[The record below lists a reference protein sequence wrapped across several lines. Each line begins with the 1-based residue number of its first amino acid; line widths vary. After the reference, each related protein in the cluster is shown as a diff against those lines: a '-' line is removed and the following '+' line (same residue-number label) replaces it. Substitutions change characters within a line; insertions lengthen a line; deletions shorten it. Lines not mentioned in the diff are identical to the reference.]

1 MRREQPTQ
9 AHAKTAWPC
18 HEDKARRFALRDSGD
33 HRLSRQGHYHRP
45 DGLNGRVRNGNGW
58 DPVSMFAGKAH
69 GGRSGRA
76 GGQYGGGTT
85 HNRCQNRLS
94 TGFNGPILR
103 SDAVGTN
110 DLGVDRIPLSM
121 EVEVG
126 KRFIVL
132 PPWIDRVGQ
141 VPCVEPANGS
151 GWSSGWLLGPVGCG
165 DRSPCTSGLSTW
177 SSSRSLRT

>member
-1 MRREQPTQ
+1 M
-9 AHAKTAWPC
+9 
-18 HEDKARRFALRDSGD
+18 RDSGD

-141 VPCVEPANGS
+141 VPSCAFAQETGERIGVVKRLAVRTGR
-151 GWSSGWLLGPVGCG
+151 L
-165 DRSPCTSGLSTW
+165 R
-177 SSSRSLRT
+177 RSLAVHFRPIDLVVFQEPSHVNVLETSS